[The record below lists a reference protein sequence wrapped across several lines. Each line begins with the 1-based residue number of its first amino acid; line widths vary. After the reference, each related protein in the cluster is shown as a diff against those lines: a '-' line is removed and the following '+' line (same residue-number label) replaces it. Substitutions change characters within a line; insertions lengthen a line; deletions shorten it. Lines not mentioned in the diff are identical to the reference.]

1 MNLLQVYKKML
12 SFYGEQN
19 WWPVTDAGEL
29 SPTYKPR
36 KRLAENQAFEV
47 AVGAILTQNTNW
59 KNVEKAIEDLNKAKM
74 LDCKKIAN
82 AKQKE
87 LAELIRSSGYYNQKA
102 KKLVLFAKYLQK
114 NYSGRIEKLFEKEI
128 SELREELLS
137 LHGIGSETAD
147 SIILYAAGKPVF
159 VVDAYT
165 KRLLQNFFAFQK
177 TSYEEAQNFFEF
189 QLPSDLDIFKEFHA
203 LIVEHAKRFCRK
215 KPDCKECFLNN
226 TCQFFLSEKNAQN

>member
-12 SFYGEQN
+12 SFYGRQN

-36 KRLAENQAFEV
+36 KRLAENQKFEV
-47 AVGAILTQNTNW
+47 AIGAILAQNTNW
-59 KNVEKAIEDLNKAKM
+59 KNVEKAIVNLNKAEM

-82 AKQKE
+82 AKQKA
-87 LAELIRSSGYYNQKA
+87 LAELIRPSGYYNQKA

-114 NYSGRIEKLFEKEI
+114 NYSCKVEKLFEKQAR
-128 SELREELLS
+128 ELRAELLS
-137 LHGIGSETAD
+137 LHGIGNETAD

-177 TSYEEAQNFFEF
+177 TSYGEAQNFFEF

-226 TCQFFLSEKNAQN
+226 ICQFFLSEKNAQN